1 MVFCLFFLRF
11 GITFETDDDWF
22 LMTRIQGVFKQSTP
36 FLIFSNIFY
45 GYALLFLYKII
56 PQINWYIAIQLFFLY
71 LAVCQLS
78 IVLLANKRKNDIIII
93 LAFLFII
100 NLIKEIF
107 FAFQFTKTASITIIA
122 GYAWLY
128 NGVSHEKSI
137 KYTLWGVVTLCF
149 GALVRFDC
157 LFLVIPAI
165 GLIII
170 YDFFV
175 IHECGK
181 RKKKLLCRK
190 VSLLF
195 FTTLLC
201 SFLPF
206 CEKLYVWH
214 HDKYAEFMSYNGE
227 RAKFNDYPHLSYNE
241 NKVFFESHGISEN
254 DFLMLERRNDID
266 GFYTKELISIIN
278 SVSYPKKNF
287 KIIFQSLSDFF
298 SAF

>member
-1 MVFCLFFLRF
+1 M
-11 GITFETDDDWF
+11 W
-22 LMTRIQGVFKQSTP
+22 K
-36 FLIFSNIFY
+36 
-45 GYALLFLYKII
+45 K
-56 PQINWYIAIQLFFLY
+56 
-71 LAVCQLS
+71 
-78 IVLLANKRKNDIIII
+78 
-93 LAFLFII
+93 
-100 NLIKEIF
+100 
-107 FAFQFTKTASITIIA
+107 
-122 GYAWLY
+122 
-128 NGVSHEKSI
+128 
-137 KYTLWGVVTLCF
+137 
-149 GALVRFDC
+149 
-157 LFLVIPAI
+157 
-165 GLIII
+165 
-170 YDFFV
+170 
-175 IHECGK
+175 
-181 RKKKLLCRK
+181 KKKLLCRK

-241 NKVFFESHGISEN
+241 NKVFFESHSISEN